1 MHLAMLM
8 PAPPAR
14 QPRSSARSPSGCCT
28 SATRCPALATPPAGN
43 GATAVSPQLLEVM
56 QNVANGVLTA
66 SDAALQL
73 NQLVAHPGG
82 GEAEVAQRAEFPEV
96 VWGADKG
103 AGQILTAL
111 QRIADRQGMAAA
123 TRVPPATAAEIVATA
138 PEATYHAAAR
148 MLVLKSATTKQQK
161 LPGSVALI
169 FAGTADATVVEE
181 CRLMLASCGCYAF
194 KLAESGVMGMHRWGC
209 RGEAGCIDKALQLRL
224 QLQLTHCVRPGFL
237 ADWELQQRARLVLE
251 LGATLPISNYPSRPC
266 LPALPAPPCPPLPQ
280 DCAELGRRQ
289 GRRRRHL
296 HHWNGRRAGLSGGRH
311 GGGPCHCPAHQH
323 RLRNRLW
330 GRGPHA
336 GSPQLLRPR
345 RHCGEH

>member
-169 FAGTADATVVEE
+169 CAGTADATVVEE

-266 LPALPAPPCPPLPQ
+266 LPALPAPPAGLCRTWTPSRPPTSSSASLEWTAGWPQWWPAWWRSLSLPCPPAP
-280 DCAELGRRQ
+280 ATEPPLGA
-289 GRRRRHL
+289 
-296 HHWNGRRAGLSGGRH
+296 WP
-311 GGGPCHCPAHQH
+311 PCWQPSTPPPPAS
-323 RLRNRLW
+323 LW
-330 GRGPHA
+330 
-336 GSPQLLRPR
+336 
-345 RHCGEH
+345 